1 MILTERIHSAG
12 RKSCPTDALSIRN
25 PQSTNF
31 GSSPVVRID
40 RSATDCLS
48 HGMANC
54 ASTPDKGHKILPFS
68 ETPRPALGFS
78 HPPVLWL
85 VAFFLRGSA
94 AEAYS

>member
-1 MILTERIHSAG
+1 MILTGRIRSAG
-12 RKSCPTDALSIRN
+12 RKSCPTDAVSIRN
-25 PQSTNF
+25 PQSTNV
-31 GSSPVVRID
+31 GSSPVVRVD

-54 ASTPDKGHKILPFS
+54 ASTPDKGQKIHPFL

-85 VAFFLRGSA
+85 VAFVLRDSA